1 VERIATK
8 RLPELIGKESAM
20 DERTRV
26 DESMLGDL
34 LLRAVG
40 IFGLLGIGLIHFL
53 DVFGKF
59 KETPYLAWLYLA
71 LIAGCLVASTL
82 LLRPDAR
89 LGWSAAFVLSA
100 ATFTGYV
107 LSRTTGLPA
116 ATGDIGN
123 WTEPLGLASLFV
135 EGLVMATSIMVLSG
149 AASRIRRSTWA
160 PQFVERTRS
169 YALES
174 GSRR

>member
-1 VERIATK
+1 
-8 RLPELIGKESAM
+8 M
-20 DERTRV
+20 DEQMGF
-26 DESMLGDL
+26 DGGAPGDL

-40 IFGLLGIGLIHFL
+40 VIGLLGIGLIHFL

-59 KETPYLAWLYLA
+59 KETPYLGWLYLA
-71 LIAGCLVASTL
+71 LIAGCLAASAL
-82 LLRPDAR
+82 LFRPDAR
-89 LGWSAAFVLSA
+89 PGWSVALVLSA

-135 EGLVMATSIMVLSG
+135 EGLVVAMSVTALSG
-149 AASRIRRSTWA
+149 VTSRVRRSA
-160 PQFVERTRS
+160 PRVEERTRS
-169 YALES
+169 YVLES